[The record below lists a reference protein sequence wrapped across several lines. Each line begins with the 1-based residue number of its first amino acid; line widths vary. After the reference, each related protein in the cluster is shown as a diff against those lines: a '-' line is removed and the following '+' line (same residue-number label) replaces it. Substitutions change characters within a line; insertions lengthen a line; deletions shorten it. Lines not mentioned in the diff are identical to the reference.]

1 MSVFILAASTTA
13 IRPLYT
19 SPSPGEPPEKSLL
32 KPSTRPPA
40 APTARR
46 SSPWPRASRAITSPG
61 SVVVAPRAVASSSG
75 LSTYPRSARARAC
88 NCRTIRRPRNS
99 TCRSAPEPRP
109 GSRTLPAPAS
119 RDASSSPPG
128 APSPTP
134 FHARLPRTSVRRP
147 AEQWHRLTHRLN
159 RPSPLAPP
167 PVVGCGGVRCRAVP
181 AMMDACRTPRL
192 PPKASVSPSCWPS
205 CRWALTW
212 A

>member
-1 MSVFILAASTTA
+1 MSAFILAASTTA

-88 NCRTIRRPRNS
+88 NCRTIRA
-99 TCRSAPEPRP
+99 T
-109 GSRTLPAPAS
+109 
-119 RDASSSPPG
+119 
-128 APSPTP
+128 
-134 FHARLPRTSVRRP
+134 RL
-147 AEQWHRLTHRLN
+147 A
-159 RPSPLAPP
+159 APP
-167 PVVGCGGVRCRAVP
+167 PNHDQAPERCPRQHPVTRPQARPAHRAHAVP
-181 AMMDACRTPRL
+181 RQAPQDERAAPGRTMAPSHASPQPPQPPR
-192 PPKASVSPSCWPS
+192 PAAGRRVWWC
-205 CRWALTW
+205 ALSGRARDDGCVPNTSSS